1 MRHIPE
7 TISAAL
13 VQGAVRFCHAWIIT
27 RSDGERLGFT
37 DHDRDLTVLDVVCK
51 AATGLT
57 QGAASV
63 DLGMEASDAS
73 VSGVLTADALDP
85 ADIRA
90 GLYDGAAVESFVVEW
105 SSGDPV
111 TMGAGTL
118 ARIEARGGVGAGSTF
133 VAHVEGAAAR
143 LQRVIG
149 RRFTPLCD
157 AVFGDARCGAM
168 GDGPCDKRY
177 ATCHGVHGN
186 ALNFRGFPDL
196 PGEDFV
202 TLYPRSGDVMDGR
215 SRSGAG
221 RA

>member
-7 TISAAL
+7 SINTAL
-13 VQGAVRFCHAWIIT
+13 TQGAARLCHAWILT

-37 DHDRDLTVLDVVCK
+37 DHDRDLTVLGVVCR
-51 AATGLT
+51 ASTGLT

-90 GLYDGAAVESFVVEW
+90 GFYDGATVESFVVDW
-105 SSGDPV
+105 QGGDYV
-111 TMGAGTL
+111 TMGTGTL
-118 ARIEARGGVGAGSTF
+118 ARIEARGSGF
-133 VAHVEGAAAR
+133 IAHVEGAAAK

-157 AVFGDARCGAM
+157 AVFGDARCGAS
-168 GDGPCDKRY
+168 GSGPCDKRY
-177 ATCHGVHGN
+177 ATCHDVHDN

-215 SRSGAG
+215 SRAGSG
-221 RA
+221 RV